1 MERKEGAV
9 MKYIDTKQIPK
20 YVGSTTAE
28 YWLLPSIT
36 DYFADE
42 THQAEFEEWLKNR
55 KKQEENA

>member
-1 MERKEGAV
+1 